1 MFVYQELGIYQI
13 KELIQIYMLVE
24 TDLQNFLN
32 PSAFVFVFVTD
43 GCVER
48 VVDVLVEEEEV
59 VKEHD
64 QQPSCDQDSIQVLL
78 HKIHSL
84 PSLGNAYGNGVQRCH
99 SVYIM
104 NQYMVLMIY

>member
-1 MFVYQELGIYQI
+1 
-13 KELIQIYMLVE
+13 MLVE

-32 PSAFVFVFVTD
+32 PSSFVFVFVTD

-64 QQPSCDQDSIQVLL
+64 QQPSCDQDSVQVLL

-84 PSLGNAYGNGVQRCH
+84 PSLGNAYGNGVQAR
-99 SVYIM
+99 
-104 NQYMVLMIY
+104 VLFCLYNESAHGAHDLFKVSNHTLPFI

>member
-1 MFVYQELGIYQI
+1 
-13 KELIQIYMLVE
+13 MLVE

-32 PSAFVFVFVTD
+32 PSSFVFVFVTD

-64 QQPSCDQDSIQVLL
+64 QQPSCDQDSVQVLL

-84 PSLGNAYGNGVQRCH
+84 PSLGNAYGNGAQGCY

-104 NQYMVLMIY
+104 NQYMVLMIYSNHTLPFI